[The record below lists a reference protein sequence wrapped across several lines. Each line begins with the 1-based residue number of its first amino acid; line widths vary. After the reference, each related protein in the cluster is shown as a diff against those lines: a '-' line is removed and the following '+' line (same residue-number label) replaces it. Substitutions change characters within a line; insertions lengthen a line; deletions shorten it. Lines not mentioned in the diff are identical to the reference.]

1 MGENPLPA
9 TTIEISLGRNLRALL
24 RGEAPAEQAEGS
36 EPDLQVPDFP
46 PEEWGE
52 LAGEEPPG

>member
-1 MGENPLPA
+1 MVLEV
-9 TTIEISLGRNLRALL
+9 TLGPNLQALL
-24 RGEAPAEQAEGS
+24 RGELPPTLEPGS
-36 EPDLQVPDFP
+36 DAGFEVPDFP